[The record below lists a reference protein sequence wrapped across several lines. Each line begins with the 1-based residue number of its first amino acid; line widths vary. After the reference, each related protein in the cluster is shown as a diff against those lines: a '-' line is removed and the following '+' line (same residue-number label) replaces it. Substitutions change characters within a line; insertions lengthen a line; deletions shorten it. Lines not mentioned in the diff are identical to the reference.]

1 MQFYI
6 KNNNNNNIL
15 PFTTTSK
22 LKPTTKNNYYQEN
35 HIPIARQ
42 EIPLKVATEA
52 LYEKGALLKLIRIL
66 EFLKMNRL
74 TPFPHS
80 GLASGHLPFYEFFQ
94 IISVLPIMALRMTEF
109 CISRPL

>member
-6 KNNNNNNIL
+6 KNNNINNIL

-66 EFLKMNRL
+66 EFLKMHRL
-74 TPFPHS
+74 TP
-80 GLASGHLPFYEFFQ
+80 AQ
-94 IISVLPIMALRMTEF
+94 
-109 CISRPL
+109 